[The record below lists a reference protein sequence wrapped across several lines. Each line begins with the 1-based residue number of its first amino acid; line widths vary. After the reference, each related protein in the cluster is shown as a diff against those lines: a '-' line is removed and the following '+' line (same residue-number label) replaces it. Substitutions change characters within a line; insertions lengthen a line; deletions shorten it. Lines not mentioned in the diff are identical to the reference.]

1 MKPLSILAVAVL
13 LAVPPSNMKAQESL
27 GDTARKVKPKDAQ
40 VTSKRVF
47 TDDDVVHANP
57 NQPTNSALP
66 IDPSIRLSE
75 AQKLVD
81 KLSNKTPR
89 ELSNGIVGEN
99 KFSGRDNWEERLA
112 AQRDR
117 IIQAAQT
124 ALDVAGKAIS
134 HSTPEEKANATKASN
149 QALSNFDLEMV
160 RYNRLVAEGIH
171 KASDW
176 EKNR

>member
-1 MKPLSILAVAVL
+1 MKPISILAVAVF
-13 LAVPPSNMKAQESL
+13 LAVLPSSVRSQEPL
-27 GDTARKVKPKDAQ
+27 GDTARKVKPKDVQ

-47 TDDDVVHANP
+47 TDDDVAHANS
-57 NQPTNSALP
+57 NQLTNSALSV
-66 IDPSIRLSE
+66 DPKIRVSE
-75 AQKLVD
+75 TQKLVD

-99 KFSGRDNWEERLA
+99 KFPGRDNWEERLA

-117 IIQAAQT
+117 VVQAAQT
-124 ALDVAGKAIS
+124 ALDVASKAIS
-134 HSTPEEKANATKASN
+134 DSTSEEKANATKAGN
-149 QALSNFDLEMV
+149 QALSNFDLQLV

-176 EKNR
+176 ENSR

>member
-1 MKPLSILAVAVL
+1 MKPISILAVAAF
-13 LAVPPSNMKAQESL
+13 LAVLPSSVRSQESL

-47 TDDDVVHANP
+47 TDEDVAHANP
-57 NQPTNSALP
+57 NQLADSALP
-66 IDPSIRLSE
+66 TDPKIRLSE
-75 AQKLVD
+75 AQRLVD

-99 KFSGRDNWEERLA
+99 KFPGRDNWEERLA

-117 IIQAAQT
+117 VIQAAQM
-124 ALDVAGKAIS
+124 ALDVARKIVS
-134 HSTPEEKANATKASN
+134 DSTPEEKANATKAGN
-149 QALSNFDLEMV
+149 QALSNFDLEMG
-160 RYNRLVAEGIH
+160 RYNRMVAEGIH

-176 EKNR
+176 GRNR